1 MDIPLFGVD
10 LRVVLKSSIYCKALF
25 ETSKE

>member
-1 MDIPLFGVD
+1 MDILLFGVD
-10 LRVVLKSSIYCKALF
+10 LRVLLKYNIYFKALF